1 MRPRWVVVV
10 MLACFCALFLV
21 TAQAIAMALIGALGS
36 APISEPWDGHRRV
49 WPRPDPV
56 RRKGPEKWALRFRHE
71 RQLVDNLRRRLRR
84 QRYVV
89 LHQPSV
95 VEAIDLA
102 AATYGHG
109 DELWRKAAC
118 ESHMNPGARNLS
130 SAASGLYQFLPG
142 TFASTPY
149 GRFSIY
155 SPYARF
161 GGWLMH
167 AHGRSGAGRAG
178 ERGDVCWI

>member
-1 MRPRWVVVV
+1 
-10 MLACFCALFLV
+10 MLACFICLFLL
-21 TAQAIAMALIGALGS
+21 TAQAVATALIGALDPHPNRGHGHHREVGRGQ
-36 APISEPWDGHRRV
+36 IRFDGA
-49 WPRPDPV
+49 
-56 RRKGPEKWALRFRHE
+56 GPERWAARFRRE
-71 RQLVDNLRRRLRR
+71 RELVDVLRRRLRR

-95 VEAIDLA
+95 MEAIDLA

-142 TFASTPY
+142 TFQSTPY
-149 GRFSIY
+149 GRFTIF
-155 SPYARF
+155 SPYASALAA
-161 GGWLMH
+161 GWMH
-167 AHGRSGAGRAG
+167 ANGRGG
-178 ERGDVCWI
+178 ECSSR